1 MFEGIALALLLCAPS
16 PSLDAHRAELDNLA
30 GRIQELKLRQIHG
43 ENVRRELERLLV
55 RAQEL
60 AGSIEAELNHAGALP
75 LALPPSPDELRERA
89 DAARDEG
96 DRLAAAIHALEIRIT
111 TASNELRMARF
122 GAALST
128 TPHADSERLQ
138 RLRAL
143 VEQRQLL
150 SRRLAAAL
158 AEAARLEAEAKAI
171 EGER

>member
-16 PSLDAHRAELDNLA
+16 PSLEAHRAELDNLA

-60 AGSIEAELNHAGALP
+60 AGALEAELNHGGALP
-75 LALPPSPDELRERA
+75 IALPPSADELRERA

-96 DRLAAAIHALEIRIT
+96 DRLAAAIHALDIRII

-122 GAALST
+122 GAAMSV
-128 TPHADSERLQ
+128 PHDVERQ
-138 RLRAL
+138 RRLRAL
-143 VEQRQLL
+143 VEQRAILAH
-150 SRRLAAAL
+150 RLAAAL
-158 AEAARLEAEAKAI
+158 AEAARLESEAKVI